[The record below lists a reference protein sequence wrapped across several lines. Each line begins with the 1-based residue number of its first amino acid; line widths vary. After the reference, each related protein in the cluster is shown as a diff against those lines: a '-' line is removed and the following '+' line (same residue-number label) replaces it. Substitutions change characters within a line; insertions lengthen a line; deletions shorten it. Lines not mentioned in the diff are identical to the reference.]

1 VWPRL
6 KLWARDKARF
16 VWAHRTK
23 AIGLLSGVG
32 AVIENTLAQYGH
44 YLPDH
49 WRGVFL
55 GIAGMLTFLVGVFNT
70 LSGL

>member
-1 VWPRL
+1 VS
-6 KLWARDKARF
+6 AKAH
-16 VWAHRTK
+16 VIWCHRTK
-23 AIGLLSGVG
+23 TIGILSGLG

-55 GIAGMLTFLVGVFNT
+55 GIAGMLTFLVGVWNSFQ
-70 LSGL
+70 GL